1 MRDFQ
6 VSQGDGCRK
15 EVGMS
20 AVRGQHGSPY
30 GGLDALFLVCISIEM
45 LAMIPS
51 YSQREHRASLSCF
64 PITDSPSN
72 LTATHLGTSIPMALA
87 GVPLP

>member
-30 GGLDALFLVCISIEM
+30 GGLDAVSRVHQ
-45 LAMIPS
+45 
-51 YSQREHRASLSCF
+51 Y
-64 PITDSPSN
+64 
-72 LTATHLGTSIPMALA
+72 
-87 GVPLP
+87 